1 MGEFGVVVYGFACG
15 SKASAAGRRAQGPGC
30 GWAAARPA
38 EGMRTPARLRRAP
51 GRRTA
56 GKQPCERRIPGM
68 FKPRAR
74 SPSEVLKGSEK
85 HTQESIQKL
94 FLLKDTL
101 EAAVDAPRELPLSP
115 WRAEAIG
122 A

>member
-1 MGEFGVVVYGFACG
+1 
-15 SKASAAGRRAQGPGC
+15 
-30 GWAAARPA
+30 
-38 EGMRTPARLRRAP
+38 
-51 GRRTA
+51 
-56 GKQPCERRIPGM
+56 M

-85 HTQESIQKL
+85 RTQESIQKL

>member
-1 MGEFGVVVYGFACG
+1 
-15 SKASAAGRRAQGPGC
+15 
-30 GWAAARPA
+30 
-38 EGMRTPARLRRAP
+38 
-51 GRRTA
+51 
-56 GKQPCERRIPGM
+56 M

-85 HTQESIQKL
+85 RTQESIQKL

-101 EAAVDAPRELPLSP
+101 EAAVDAPRELLLSP

-122 A
+122 ASM